1 MAIIRLAN
9 NELFVWSPV
18 PLSEELRDETDALG
32 NVRYLV
38 APNSLH
44 HLYVSEWKAAYP
56 DAVIC
61 ATGELKKKRPDLGI
75 GAELDDEPI
84 SGWAGEIDQVLM
96 RGNLI
101 TTETVF
107 FHRKSGTAL
116 FTDLLQQLP
125 KGRFSGWRGMI
136 AKLDLMTEP
145 EPAVPRKFRV
155 AFTDRKAARAALDR
169 IVPWPAEKVVMAH
182 GTPVTGSGRAFLFRA
197 FDWL

>member
-107 FHRKSGTAL
+107 FHRKSGRPCSPTFCSNCQRA
-116 FTDLLQQLP
+116 
-125 KGRFSGWRGMI
+125 GSRGGG
-136 AKLDLMTEP
+136 E
-145 EPAVPRKFRV
+145 
-155 AFTDRKAARAALDR
+155 
-169 IVPWPAEKVVMAH
+169 
-182 GTPVTGSGRAFLFRA
+182 
-197 FDWL
+197 